1 MINMDEY
8 PVSEELLNSK
18 LSFIY
23 SDNQDLNMKVQLNL
37 FGIMIV
43 VVQLMNFENRNFQ
56 ITHSFYKNKQS
67 LKYFELQL

>member
-56 ITHSFYKNKQS
+56 ITQSFYKNKQS